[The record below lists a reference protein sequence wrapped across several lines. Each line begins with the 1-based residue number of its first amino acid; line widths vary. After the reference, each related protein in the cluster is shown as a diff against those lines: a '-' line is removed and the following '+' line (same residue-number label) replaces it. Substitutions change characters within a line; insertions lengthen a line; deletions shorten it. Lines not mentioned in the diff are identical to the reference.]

1 MTPKIALSIAGSDP
15 SGGAGI
21 QADLK
26 TFSALGV
33 YGAAALAGLT
43 VQSTQGVRAA
53 VPVDPSFVRDQVVA
67 VIDDLPVAAT
77 KLGMLSN
84 AEVAG
89 VVADLLEE
97 RCDDFGVVVLDPVM
111 VATSGD
117 RLLADDAIE
126 TVRARLMRLADVVTP
141 NLPEAAVL
149 LGEASAGDVDG
160 LAAQATALVAAG
172 ARAALVKGGPME
184 GDELTDAFADASGVT
199 LLGSPRIRTRNTHGT
214 GCTLSSAIAACAALL
229 GDTPASG
236 VSLPAVEKA
245 RGYLFRAIA
254 SGADWRLSRTPD
266 TGHGPVN
273 HLVGFDTGVRLAP
286 HGPAQPARRKAT

>member
-26 TFSALGV
+26 TFGALGV

-43 VQSTQGVRAA
+43 VQNTQGVRAA
-53 VPVDPSFVRDQVVA
+53 VPVDPRLVRDQIVA
-67 VIDDLPVAAT
+67 VVDDLPVAAT

-97 RCDDFGVVVLDPVM
+97 RRDDFGVVVHDPVM

-117 RLLADDAIE
+117 RLLADDAVE
-126 TVRARLMRLADVVTP
+126 TVRTRLMRLADIVTP

-149 LGEASAGDVDG
+149 LGEAPARDVDG
-160 LAAQATALVAAG
+160 LTAQAATLVAAG
-172 ARAALVKGGPME
+172 ARVALVKGGHME
-184 GDELTDAFADASGVT
+184 GDELTDAFADASGV
-199 LLGSPRIRTRNTHGT
+199 
-214 GCTLSSAIAACAALL
+214 ALL
-229 GDTPASG
+229 T
-236 VSLPAVEKA
+236 
-245 RGYLFRAIA
+245 
-254 SGADWRLSRTPD
+254 
-266 TGHGPVN
+266 
-273 HLVGFDTGVRLAP
+273 AP
-286 HGPAQPARRKAT
+286 RRRPGWPPGR

>member
-1 MTPKIALSIAGSDP
+1 MSSSASSAASGSASSRSSGTSSHIPNVVTIAGVDP
-15 SGGAGI
+15 SGGAGVF
-21 QADLK
+21 ADLK

-97 RCDDFGVVVLDPVM
+97 RRDDFGV
-111 VATSGD
+111 
-117 RLLADDAIE
+117 
-126 TVRARLMRLADVVTP
+126 
-141 NLPEAAVL
+141 
-149 LGEASAGDVDG
+149 VDG

-172 ARAALVKGGPME
+172 ARAALVKGGHMA
-184 GDELTDAFADASGVT
+184 GDELTDAFADASGVWSGT
-199 LLGSPRIRTRNTHGT
+199 DSSRTM
-214 GCTLSSAIAACAALL
+214 LSSLSTYTRL
-229 GDTPASG
+229 T
-236 VSLPAVEKA
+236 VTKA
-245 RGYLFRAIA
+245 RLRQ
-254 SGADWRLSRTPD
+254 S
-266 TGHGPVN
+266 
-273 HLVGFDTGVRLAP
+273 
-286 HGPAQPARRKAT
+286 

>member
-97 RCDDFGVVVLDPVM
+97 RRDDFGFL
-111 VATSGD
+111 
-117 RLLADDAIE
+117 
-126 TVRARLMRLADVVTP
+126 
-141 NLPEAAVL
+141 
-149 LGEASAGDVDG
+149 
-160 LAAQATALVAAG
+160 
-172 ARAALVKGGPME
+172 
-184 GDELTDAFADASGVT
+184 
-199 LLGSPRIRTRNTHGT
+199 
-214 GCTLSSAIAACAALL
+214 
-229 GDTPASG
+229 
-236 VSLPAVEKA
+236 
-245 RGYLFRAIA
+245 
-254 SGADWRLSRTPD
+254 
-266 TGHGPVN
+266 
-273 HLVGFDTGVRLAP
+273 VRLAFGVDAEQAQAVVGQEQLHQQGHALEQLHISADEP
-286 HGPAQPARRKAT
+286 LGAASLAQAQHQQQQADHAAADEGDQRQRHRPAPRQQQVAHETPREVNLLQFPSAVDKVENAVVHLCSHNGRLSQ